1 MSHQADCPLVKN
13 IITLIRSK
21 METDRYE
28 SPALEILIIQ
38 VEQAILTTSLTG
50 EGINEWEDM

>member
-1 MSHQADCPLVKN
+1 
-13 IITLIRSK
+13 
-21 METDRYE
+21 METDIYE
-28 SPALEILIIQ
+28 SPSIEILTIE

>member
-1 MSHQADCPLVKN
+1 MY
-13 IITLIRSK
+13 TK

-28 SPALEILIIQ
+28 SPAIEFLRMEL
-38 VEQAILTTSLTG
+38 EQAIFSTSFTG

>member
-1 MSHQADCPLVKN
+1 
-13 IITLIRSK
+13 